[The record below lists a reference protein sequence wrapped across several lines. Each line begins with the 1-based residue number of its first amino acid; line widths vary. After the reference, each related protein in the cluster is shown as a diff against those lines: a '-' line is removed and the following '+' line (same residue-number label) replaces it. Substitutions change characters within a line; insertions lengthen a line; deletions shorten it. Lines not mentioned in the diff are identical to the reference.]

1 MEEKPSTATHQVFE
15 DSASALQGGD
25 GWVETNHAL
34 EMLPFR
40 QTYANW
46 LIAEQICR

>member
-25 GWVETNHAL
+25 GWVDHIR
-34 EMLPFR
+34 P
-40 QTYANW
+40 
-46 LIAEQICR
+46 